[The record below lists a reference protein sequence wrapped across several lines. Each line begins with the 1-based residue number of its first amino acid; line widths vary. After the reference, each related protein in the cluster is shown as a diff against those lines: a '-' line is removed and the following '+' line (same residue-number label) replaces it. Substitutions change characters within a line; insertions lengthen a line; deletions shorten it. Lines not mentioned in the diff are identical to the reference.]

1 MKYEKSCGAL
11 VFRQRGDKVELL
23 LLKHRFGGHW
33 SFPKGHVER
42 GETERQTALREVKE
56 ETGLDIGLID
66 GFRQSVSY
74 FPRHNIKKQVV
85 YFLGSALP
93 DHVVR
98 QEEEISEIC
107 WVEIGRAYEMV
118 TFKND
123 KTLIN
128 HAKAFLDR
136 QAEVS

>member
-1 MKYEKSCGAL
+1 M
-11 VFRQRGDKVELL
+11 
-23 LLKHRFGGHW
+23 
-33 SFPKGHVER
+33 ER

-85 YFLGSALP
+85 YFLGSALS